1 MNLPLPS
8 RPRTRLALAAAVVA
22 ALALLYVLASCYIV
36 NQAVVVEVHPLEESP
51 DGYGLVYEDVEFSPR
66 GWPGITLRGWW
77 LPAEDAKGTVIRV
90 HGIDS
95 NRETQFGITKALVEG
110 GYSVLVFDLRGHG
123 ESDTA
128 QTGAG
133 QFEQDDVLGA
143 LDYVLDERG
152 TEPGRALLHGTS
164 LGAGVALLAGVDEP
178 AVSGVFADSPFT
190 SLGDMLIREV
200 TRRSSLPEWAGP
212 LLRPGIETMARA
224 AKGIDIN
231 SVRPI
236 DVVGEYDYPLGL
248 AHCRSDDRIPI
259 RQMARI
265 RAAVEHPP
273 RMTIYENCPHADGWD
288 EYPDHYEAFMLD
300 YFDERLGL

>member
-1 MNLPLPS
+1 MRPALPTT
-8 RPRTRLALAAAVVA
+8 PRGRALLAAAVIVV
-22 ALALLYVLASCYIV
+22 LALLYLLASCYIV

-51 DGYGLVYEDVEFSPR
+51 VDYGLAYEDVEFSPR
-66 GWPGITLRGWW
+66 GRPEITLRGWW
-77 LPAEDAKGTVIRV
+77 LPAQDAKGTVIRV

-95 NRETQFGITKALVEG
+95 NREVQFGMAQALVEG

-123 ESDTA
+123 ESDAA

-133 QFEQDDVLGA
+133 QFEQDDVRGA
-143 LDYVLDERG
+143 LDHVLEERG
-152 TEPGRALLHGTS
+152 AAPGRVLLHGTS

-200 TRRSSLPEWAGP
+200 TRRSSLPEWGGP
-212 LLRPGIETMARA
+212 LLRPGIELMARA
-224 AKGIDIN
+224 MKGIDVN
-231 SVRPI
+231 SVRPL
-236 DVVGEYDYPLGL
+236 DVVGEYGYPLGL
-248 AHCRSDDRIPI
+248 AHCRNDDRIPI

-273 RMTIYENCPHADGWD
+273 RMTIYENCPHADAWD
-288 EYPDHYEAFMLD
+288 EYPDHYEAFLLD